1 MNERATTV
9 EGVRRTNLGEVLRL
23 VHHHGARSRATI
35 TADTGLNRSTVADL
49 VSELATRGLV
59 VEQEPDATRRVGRP
73 SPIVAPS
80 PDVVAIA
87 VNPEVDAIEIGVISL
102 GGTVQERTRVAFVRP
117 PTPAD
122 VVDAVSRFVADWRV
136 GSPRVRIIGVGLAV
150 PALVRADDGI
160 VRLAPHLGWHDEPIA
175 DQLSAALELPV
186 LIDNDASLGARAERL
201 FGAAREHRDVV
212 YLNGGASGIGGGL
225 ILDGRLI
232 SGAGGYAGEWG
243 QTRPGIL
250 SDEDRR
256 TDGGVLEDEV
266 NRARLLQT
274 ARLGAVDDA
283 ALAVVLAATSDAG
296 VVAEIDRQR
305 RILIA
310 ALANAVNVLNPSIVV
325 LGGFLAMLRDR
336 DPEAFDADVRA
347 GALQAPAEQVELRA
361 AALGADRLLIGAA
374 EAAFAPLLS
383 DPNSFVERA
392 PLAR

>member
-1 MNERATTV
+1 M

-23 VHHHGARSRATI
+23 VHHQGARSRATI

-49 VSELATRGLV
+49 VAELATRGLV
-59 VEQEPDATRRVGRP
+59 IEQEPDATRRVGRP

-80 PDVVAIA
+80 PDIVAIA

-102 GGTVQERTRVAFVRP
+102 GGAVHERTRVAFAQP
-117 PTPAD
+117 PTPAE
-122 VVDAVSRFVADWRV
+122 VVTAVSRFVRDWRTRA
-136 GSPRVRIIGVGLAV
+136 PQARIVGVGLAV
-150 PALVRADDGI
+150 PALVRAEDGI
-160 VRLAPHLGWHDEPIA
+160 VRLAPHLGWQDEPIA
-175 DQLSAALELPV
+175 EQLGAALEVPV
-186 LIDNDASLGARAERL
+186 HVDNDASLGARAERL
-201 FGAAREHRDVV
+201 FGAAREHHDVV

-250 SDEDRR
+250 SDDDRR

-266 NRARLLQT
+266 NRARLLHE

-283 ALAVVLAATSDAG
+283 ALAAVLAATSDAG
-296 VVAEIDRQR
+296 IVAEIDRQR

-336 DPEAFDADVRA
+336 DADGFDALVRA
-347 GALQAPAEQVELRA
+347 GALQAPAEQVELKA

-374 EAAFAPLLS
+374 EAAFAPLLA
-383 DPNSFVERA
+383 DPLRG
-392 PLAR
+392 

>member
-87 VNPEVDAIEIGVISL
+87 VNPEVDAIELGAISL
-102 GGTVQERTRVAFVRP
+102 GGVVRERARVAFEEP

-122 VVDAVSRFVADWRV
+122 VVAAVSRFVQDWRA
-136 GSPRVRIIGVGLAV
+136 GAPRARIVGVGLAV
-150 PALVRADDGI
+150 PALVRAEDGI
-160 VRLAPHLGWHDEPIA
+160 VRLAPHLGWRDVPIA
-175 DQLSAALELPV
+175 GELSSALDLPV

-201 FGAAREHRDVV
+201 FGAAREHHDVV

-266 NRARLLQT
+266 NRARLLT
-274 ARLGAVDDA
+274 AARLGAVDDA
-283 ALAVVLAATSDAG
+283 ALAAVLAATSDAG

-336 DPEAFDADVRA
+336 DADAFDAAVRA

-383 DPNSFVERA
+383 DPLSSS
-392 PLAR
+392 AR

>member
-23 VHHHGARSRATI
+23 VHHQGARSRATI

-49 VSELATRGLV
+49 VAELATRGLV
-59 VEQEPDATRRVGRP
+59 IEQEPDATRRVGRP

-80 PDVVAIA
+80 PDIVAIA

-102 GGTVQERTRVAFVRP
+102 GGAVHERTRVAFAQP
-117 PTPAD
+117 PTPAE
-122 VVDAVSRFVADWRV
+122 VVTAVSRFVRDWRTRA
-136 GSPRVRIIGVGLAV
+136 PQARIVGVGLAV
-150 PALVRADDGI
+150 PALVRAEDGI
-160 VRLAPHLGWHDEPIA
+160 VRLAPHLGWQDEPIA
-175 DQLSAALELPV
+175 EQLGAALEVPV
-186 LIDNDASLGARAERL
+186 HVDNDASLGARAERL
-201 FGAAREHRDVV
+201 FGAAREHHDVV

-250 SDEDRR
+250 SDDDRR

-266 NRARLLQT
+266 NRARLLHE

-283 ALAVVLAATSDAG
+283 ALAAVLAATSDAG
-296 VVAEIDRQR
+296 IVAEIDRQR

-336 DPEAFDADVRA
+336 DADGFDALVRA
-347 GALQAPAEQVELRA
+347 GALQAPAEQVELKA

-374 EAAFAPLLS
+374 EAAFAPLLA
-383 DPNSFVERA
+383 DPLRG
-392 PLAR
+392 

>member
-23 VHHHGARSRATI
+23 VHHRGARSRAAL

-49 VSELATRGLV
+49 VAELASRGLV

-87 VNPEVDAIEIGVISL
+87 VNPEVDAIELGAISL
-102 GGTVQERTRVAFVRP
+102 GGGVRERTRVAFSQSPQPEV
-117 PTPAD
+117 
-122 VVDAVSRFVADWRV
+122 VVDAVARFVREWRARF
-136 GSPRVRIIGVGLAV
+136 PDARIIGVGLAV
-150 PALVRADDGI
+150 PGLVRAEDGI
-160 VRLAPHLGWHDEPIA
+160 VRLAPHLDWRDEPIA
-175 DQLSAALELPV
+175 DRLASTLDLPV
-186 LIDNDASLGARAERL
+186 SVGNDASLGARAERL

-232 SGAGGYAGEWG
+232 AGAGGYAGEWG

-250 SDEDRR
+250 SDADRR

-266 NRARLLQT
+266 NRARLLQA

-283 ALAVVLAATSDAG
+283 ALAAVLAATSDAG
-296 VVAEIDRQR
+296 VVAEIGRQR
-305 RILIA
+305 RILTA
-310 ALANAVNVLNPSIVV
+310 TLANAVNVLNPSVVV

-336 DPEAFDADVRA
+336 DPEGFDADVRA

-374 EAAFAPLLS
+374 EAAFAPLLA
-383 DPNSFVERA
+383 D
-392 PLAR
+392 PLAAR

>member
-1 MNERATTV
+1 M

-23 VHHHGARSRATI
+23 VHHDGARSRATI

-59 VEQEPDATRRVGRP
+59 IEQEPDATRRVGRP

-87 VNPEVDAIEIGVISL
+87 VNPEVDAIEMGVISL
-102 GGTVQERTRVAFVRP
+102 GGVVRERARVAFAQP

-122 VVDAVSRFVADWRV
+122 VVTAVSRFVHDWRTRAPRTRIV
-136 GSPRVRIIGVGLAV
+136 GIGLAV
-150 PALVRADDGI
+150 PALVRAEDGI
-160 VRLAPHLGWHDEPIA
+160 VRLAPHLGWRDVAIA
-175 DQLSAALELPV
+175 NGLGSALDLPV
-186 LIDNDASLGARAERL
+186 LVDNDASLGARAERL
-201 FGAAREHRDVV
+201 FGAAREHHDVV

-250 SDEDRR
+250 SDDDRR

-266 NRARLLQT
+266 NRARLLAA

-283 ALAVVLAATSDAG
+283 ALAAVLAATSDAG

-310 ALANAVNVLNPSIVV
+310 TLANAVNVLNPSIVV

-336 DPEAFDADVRA
+336 DAAAFDAAVRA

-383 DPNSFVERA
+383 DPLRG
-392 PLAR
+392 

>member
-102 GGTVQERTRVAFVRP
+102 GGTVQERTRVAFAQP
-117 PTPAD
+117 PTPSD
-122 VVDAVSRFVADWRV
+122 VVDAVSRFVERWRA
-136 GSPRVRIIGVGLAV
+136 GSPGTRIVGVGLAV

-232 SGAGGYAGEWG
+232 AGAGGYAGEWG

-305 RILIA
+305 RILAA

-347 GALQAPAEQVELRA
+347 GALQAPAAQVELRA

-383 DPNSFVERA
+383 DPLSSS
-392 PLAR
+392 AR

>member
-1 MNERATTV
+1 MADRSSGI
-9 EGVRRTNLGEVLRL
+9 EGVRRANLGEVLRL
-23 VHHHGARSRATI
+23 VHHDGPRSRAVI

-49 VSELATRGLV
+49 VAELVTRGLV

-73 SPIVAPS
+73 SPIVAAS
-80 PDVVAIA
+80 AKVVAVA

-102 GGTVQERTRVAFVRP
+102 GGAVRERRRVECDEP
-117 PTPAD
+117 PTPEAVVQAVLGFIDEWRPTASDD
-122 VVDAVSRFVADWRV
+122 VVMA
-136 GSPRVRIIGVGLAV
+136 GIGLAI
-150 PALVRADDGI
+150 PGLVRADDGI
-160 VRLAPHLGWHDEPIA
+160 VRLAPHLDWHEAPIA
-175 DQLSAALELPV
+175 DMLAAATGLPV
-186 LIDNDASLGARAERL
+186 FADNDASLGARAERL
-201 FGAAREHRDVV
+201 FGAAREHADVV
-212 YLNGGASGIGGGL
+212 YLNGGSSGIGGGL

-256 TDGGVLEDEV
+256 SDGGVLEDEV
-266 NRARLLQT
+266 NRARLLQA

-283 ALAVVLAATSDAG
+283 ALAAVLSASTDAE
-296 VVAEIDRQR
+296 VAAEIDRQR

-336 DPEAFDADVRA
+336 EPESFDAEVRSRSLA
-347 GALQAPAEQVELRA
+347 APAEQVVVAA

-374 EAAFAPLLS
+374 EAAFMPLLA
-383 DPNSFVERA
+383 DPLR
-392 PLAR
+392 

>member
-49 VSELATRGLV
+49 VSELATSGLV

-73 SPIVAPS
+73 SPIVAPC

-102 GGTVQERTRVAFVRP
+102 GGTVQERVRVAFAHP

-122 VVDAVSRFVADWRV
+122 VVEAVSRFVKDWRV
-136 GSPRVRIIGVGLAV
+136 GSPRVRIVGVGLAV

-175 DQLSAALELPV
+175 DQLSAVLELPV

-283 ALAVVLAATSDAG
+283 ALAVVLAATSDAA

-310 ALANAVNVLNPSIVV
+310 SLANAVNVLNPSIVV

-336 DPEAFDADVRA
+336 DAEAFDAAVRA

-383 DPNSFVERA
+383 DPLGPTAFESR
-392 PLAR
+392 R

>member
-1 MNERATTV
+1 MSERATTV

-59 VEQEPDATRRVGRP
+59 IEQEPDATRRVGRP

-102 GGTVQERTRVAFVRP
+102 GGVVRERTRVAFAHP

-122 VVDAVSRFVADWRV
+122 VVEAVTRFVRAWQA
-136 GSPRVRIIGVGLAV
+136 GAAQARIVGVGLAV

-175 DQLSAALELPV
+175 EQLGTALEIPV

-201 FGAAREHRDVV
+201 FGAAREHHDVV

-266 NRARLLQT
+266 NRARLLAAAQ
-274 ARLGAVDDA
+274 LGAVDDA
-283 ALAVVLAATSDAG
+283 ALAAVLAATSDAG

-310 ALANAVNVLNPSIVV
+310 TLANAVNVLNPSIVV

-336 DPEAFDADVRA
+336 DAGAFDAAVRA

-383 DPNSFVERA
+383 DPLSSS
-392 PLAR
+392 AR